1 MPRNRRLPGCSGA
14 NEQGDQLTTLITGAG
29 MIGSLAA
36 ARVVEERGERPV
48 LYDVAFSERN
58 LSERLQND
66 SVEMVKGD
74 IGDIGDLLQA
84 IDSFGV
90 DRIIHTASL
99 LTRDLIP
106 RPVSGVR
113 VNVMG
118 TLNVLEAARMA
129 GVRRV
134 VFCSSTVVTMGR
146 RGVDPAAETVEDFTI
161 KVVSE
166 YPPSLYASMKLASEW
181 LCHNYADSYGLDT
194 AVVRFAGVFGPW
206 HGTPGGGPSKLLKQL
221 IECAHFGRTYR
232 IAELDLHRQG
242 MDYTY
247 SVDGAQALVRAAFA
261 PEVPNR
267 VYSASMG
274 ELYTIA
280 EVIAQIEQAAGRPI
294 GLEVTQEDSMT
305 KYGNPTSPMDLIASR
320 RDLGYRVE
328 YPMDV
333 AVADYLRWLSGQDSG
348 GSS

>member
-1 MPRNRRLPGCSGA
+1 MA
-14 NEQGDQLTTLITGAG
+14 TLITGAG

-36 ARVVEERGERPV
+36 ARIVSERGERPV
-48 LYDVAFSERN
+48 LYDIAFSERN
-58 LSERLQND
+58 LAERLD
-66 SVEMVKGD
+66 GGSVDLVKGD
-74 IGDIGDLLQA
+74 IGDIGDLLRT
-84 IDSFGV
+84 IESHGV
-90 DRIIHTASL
+90 ERIIHTASL

-106 RPVSGVR
+106 RPVAGVR

-129 GVRRV
+129 GLVRV

-146 RGVDPAAETVEDFTI
+146 RSVAPEDDTLEDFTL

-181 LCHNYADSYGLDT
+181 LCHNYADFYGLDT
-194 AVVRFAGVFGPW
+194 AVVRFGGAFGPW
-206 HGTPGGGPSKLLKQL
+206 HGVPGGGPSKLLKQL

-232 IAELDLHRQG
+232 IAQADLHRQG

-247 SVDGAQALVRAAFA
+247 SPDGAQGLVRAAFA

-267 VYSASMG
+267 VYNATMG

-280 EVIAQIEQAAGRPI
+280 EIIARIEQAAGRPI
-294 GLEVTQEDSMT
+294 DLEITQEDSMT
-305 KYGNPTSPMDLIASR
+305 KYGNPTSPMDLTASR

-333 AVADYLRWLSGQDSG
+333 AVADYLGWLSGQGPG